1 MRKTQFTR
9 TVQGTGAPLTRVPH
23 EASSISMASSFK
35 WDHPNGRGVL
45 LPGQTHC
52 HTGKLVPFDDYD
64 LDAVCELVCSPCGR
78 FPDPD
83 APVRVKGTAHLA
95 GAMVGKSADKE
106 NRDARTNVPPMETAG
121 WALMGCMPC
130 GSTKRWSCCG
140 TCAGGC
146 RMWSEEGYVM
156 TGGAKPGGED
166 ASDDASD
173 DDAPNSGAPLE
184 GTPDAAEFASWDGCV
199 GIPTPAVV
207 PLPEP
212 RLEGAHGERI
222 ARLTVGRGAVTC
234 IAVSGCGTRMAC
246 GGSDGSASVYA
257 LDLVADDLAPE
268 LIAVA
273 YPGAPLVKSPT
284 RAQKNKTA
292 IVCLDSDSDEEDVEA
307 GMDADELAEKR
318 AHDAEEAQRIERE
331 QTEGGHLASVS
342 SVAFHPDALSFY
354 TGSLDGTCKRWKIP
368 TVNGGG
374 SSPVTLM
381 STYANKKAE
390 ERGAV
395 RSILVSADG
404 SKIYVGGEEACL
416 AVYDAGS
423 GDVIARTYSP
433 RWPTKD
439 KDGLGVP
446 AVDDEDE
453 DPEAVER
460 AAKAAELKAE
470 REAAMTPEE
479 LAAVRAEEA
488 AEVEAKARYI
498 EEKRYRNRPKGFG
511 GVNTIVCIA
520 GGAGE
525 SGDLVFT
532 GSRDCSVRRWSVRS
546 GGSPVVER
554 VIPGHKAPVTAIA
567 VSRDGS
573 ELVTC
578 GGAGDGELRHYRWQ
592 PVRGVDAE
600 YVGGVQKSVAGSYVR
615 VRTIRRGPD
624 GFKTT
629 AHPTGVL
636 AAVISPDERYLYTV
650 GDEGGVEVAISR
662 WSVETGAEDKD
673 FRIETNH
680 QGGVTSMCLF
690 PDVAPL
696 GSDAGAGAAA
706 VTRATAA
713 RAGGRIITG
722 GADGCVDLW
731 TCERHDDGAGQQLAA
746 ESAQQEA
753 AMVATEYQRA
763 QVKLTALSPE
773 LSRPAMAAR
782 GRKELPALE
791 AAKFP
796 VDEETGEK
804 KDLEDF
810 TVEEFEPFT
819 SKELIT
825 LCCAHGLLFIDPK
838 KPPESKRAIAE
849 RMVAFFRDEKEKA
862 RIRARE
868 ERMGLAQPAKSRE
881 RPRIPGIESPEEKKK
896 PQSGDDESEVSE
908 TEVSE
913 TELSE
918 TEAEDEKKD
927 EE

>member
-1 MRKTQFTR
+1 MKQPQHHRESR
-9 TVQGTGAPLTRVPH
+9 DRARLTRVPR
-23 EASSISMASSFK
+23 EDSSITMASSFK

-64 LDAVCELVCSPCGR
+64 LDATCELVCSPCGR

-121 WALMGCMPC
+121 WALMGCKPC

-156 TGGAKPGGED
+156 TGGPKPTG
-166 ASDDASD
+166 ADDD
-173 DDAPNSGAPLE
+173 DDAPDDDGAPKLGGPLE

-199 GIPTPAVV
+199 AIPTPAVV

-246 GGSDGSASVYA
+246 GGSDGSCVVYA
-257 LDLVADDLAPE
+257 IDPAADDLAPE
-268 LIAVA
+268 LLCAA
-273 YPGAPLVKSPT
+273 YPGRPLTKPPT
-284 RAQKNKTA
+284 RRQKNA
-292 IVCLDSDSDEEDVEA
+292 AAVVCLDSDSDAEDPEA
-307 GMDADELAEKR
+307 GLDADELAEKR
-318 AHDAEEAQRIERE
+318 ERDAMEDARVASET
-331 QTEGGHLASVS
+331 TEGGHEGAVS
-342 SVAFHPDALSFY
+342 CVAFHPDAASFY
-354 TGSLDGTCKRWKIP
+354 TGSADGTCKRWKIP
-368 TVNGGG
+368 
-374 SSPVTLM
+374 PVADSGAKPPALM
-381 STYANKKAE
+381 STYAHKTTE

-395 RSILVSADG
+395 RCLRVSDDG
-404 SKIYVGGEEACL
+404 ARLYVGGEEACL

-433 RWPTKD
+433 RWPEKD

-446 AVDDEDE
+446 PVDDEDE
-453 DPEAVER
+453 DPESAEK
-460 AAKAAELKAE
+460 AAKAAAAKAE

-479 LAAVRAEEA
+479 LAAVRDAEADA
-488 AEVEAKARYI
+488 AEAKAKYL
-498 EEKRYRNRPKGFG
+498 EEKRYRNKPKGFG
-511 GVNTIVCIA
+511 GVNTVLCIA

-532 GSRDCSVRRWSVRS
+532 GSRDCNVRRWAVS
-546 GGSPVVER
+546 GDAPVVER

-573 ELVTC
+573 ELVT
-578 GGAGDGELRHYRWQ
+578 GGARGDGELRHYRWQ

-600 YVGGVQKSVAGSYVR
+600 YIDGKLKSNDGSYVR
-615 VRTIRRGPD
+615 VRTIRRGPE
-624 GFKTT
+624 GFKET
-629 AHPTGVL
+629 AHPEGVL
-636 AAVISPDERYLYTV
+636 AALISPDERYLYTV

-680 QGGVTSMCLF
+680 QGGVTSLCLF
-690 PDVAPL
+690 PDVAPP
-696 GSDAGAGAAA
+696 GSDAAVGVAA

-713 RAGGRIITG
+713 RAGGRILTG

-731 TCERHDDGAGQQLAA
+731 TAERHDDGAGQQLAA
-746 ESAQQEA
+746 EIAQQEA
-753 AMVATEYQRA
+753 AMAATEYQRA

-796 VDEETGEK
+796 IDEETGMK

-810 TVEEFEPFT
+810 TVEDFEPFT
-819 SKELIT
+819 ANELISM
-825 LCCAHGLLFIDPK
+825 CCAHGLLFIDPK

-849 RMVAFFRDEKEKA
+849 RMVAFFREEKEKA
-862 RIRARE
+862 RIAARE
-868 ERMGLAQPAKSRE
+868 ERMGLAQPAKSRA
-881 RPRIPGIESPEEKKK
+881 RPRIPGIEPPEEKKQ
-896 PQSGDDESEVSE
+896 PASGDEESEA
-908 TEVSE
+908 SE

-918 TEAEDEKKD
+918 TELSETEVDDKKD